1 MAPEYGPTNVQ
12 STAMDILNYAHAP
25 TVGFYFLGAAA
36 FAMIVLQRPE
46 PLPRKRQ
53 FLASVL
59 SITLLAT
66 YLMEVSFYLIR
77 SLSSKYQAPHPAVSN
92 CLGSILVWSPLSA
105 AITKAGSVH
114 WHPYFGAFALELV
127 SNTVFLFSSGLGA
140 TSGIRAPD
148 GPFIFCVFRTLISF
162 ALVADWFSIRLGRK
176 PELHTDE
183 EGRSLL
189 GGHENGT
196 GVAKNNVGYGAIALD
211 ADTTAEGEDADEEE
225 GKDHD
230 KDIKEQQAK
239 RLEEAGGWIG
249 YLRGFAIFL
258 PHLWPS
264 NDRLMMLCL
273 IVRGVNLVIVR
284 FLNVLSPRQLGI
296 ITNKLAAGTTVMPW
310 TDIGLWTFY
319 TWIKGYAGFGIVDN
333 LADMVIR
340 NKSHARITLMAYKH
354 VMNLSMDFHT
364 NKSTGEVL
372 KAVEQASSLN
382 VIIETLLFQVMPI
395 VLDLGIAIWYV
406 THLFD
411 TYMAFIVLFMA
422 GVYVWFGI
430 YFTTWNRHRRR
441 SYVEKHRA
449 EAQVVNE
456 TLHNWH
462 TVFYFNRAAHEQ
474 TRYSKA
480 IWKAIHA
487 QYRYYFGS
495 IGGYALQDIIMS
507 AGFTSCC
514 IFAISQIISGRRPV
528 GNLVTFMMYW
538 DTMMSPLH
546 MMAYSWR
553 VLSNSLIDAERLLQ
567 LLNTKPTVDDAKDA
581 KPLVVDAGKVEFK
594 DIDFGYDERKQI
606 IKGVNMTAEGG
617 HTIAFVGE
625 TGGGKST
632 LLKLLSRAYDVTGGA
647 ILIDGQDI
655 RSVTRS
661 SLRDAM
667 GLVPQDPELFNTSI
681 RENIRYGRLEA
692 TNADIEDACR
702 AAAVHDAIVE
712 FPDGYNSKVGERG
725 VKLSGGQ
732 LQRIAIAR
740 VLLRNPKIVLLDEA
754 TSAVDSATE
763 ALIQE
768 AFRKLSA
775 GRTTFV
781 IAHRLSTIVEADQ
794 ILVVDKGEI
803 AERGKHSEL
812 LEKGGKYAELW
823 NKQTAGSVSNV
834 ASKAG
839 SKAGSDCG
847 DAAEMMGESLIDIT
861 PADGGAAIATGR
873 SSSDDGEGDM
883 KKR

>member
-1 MAPEYGPTNVQ
+1 MPPDYAAANAQ
-12 STAMDILNYAHAP
+12 SIAMDIMNYAHAP
-25 TVGFYFLGAAA
+25 AVGCYFLGAAA
-36 FAMIVLQRPE
+36 FAMIVLQKPE
-46 PLPRKRQ
+46 RLPPKRQ
-53 FLASVL
+53 RLASIL
-59 SITLLAT
+59 AIALLAAYFAQVLY
-66 YLMEVSFYLIR
+66 YLVR
-77 SLSSKYQAPHPAVSN
+77 SLTSNHHASHAAVSD
-92 CLGSILVWSPLSA
+92 CLGSILVWCPLSVA
-105 AITKAGSVH
+105 VIKAGSVH
-114 WHPYFGAFALELV
+114 WHAYFGAFTLEFMID
-127 SNTVFLFSSGLGA
+127 TAFLFLDGSSA
-140 TSGIRAPD
+140 ASGFRRHT
-148 GPFIFCVFRTLISF
+148 GPFVFYLLRTVISLG
-162 ALVADWFSIRLGRK
+162 LVIDWLSIRFNRK
-176 PELHTDE
+176 SKLPADE
-183 EGRSLL
+183 EGQPLL
-189 GGHENGT
+189 GEQQNGAAT
-196 GVAKNNVGYGAIALD
+196 PEANVGYGAITQA
-211 ADTTAEGEDADEEE
+211 GEDEEE
-225 GKDHD
+225 DEEEPKDLD

-249 YLRGFAIFL
+249 YLKGFAIFL
-258 PHLWPS
+258 PHLWPTK
-264 NDRLMMLCL
+264 DKLMMLCL
-273 IVRGVNLVIVR
+273 VVRGINLVIVR
-284 FLNVLSPRQLGI
+284 ILNVLSPRQLGI

-310 TDIGLWTFY
+310 TDIALWTFY

-340 NKSHARITLMAYKH
+340 TKSHARITLMAYKH

-382 VIIETLLFQVMPI
+382 VIIETMLFQVLPI

-441 SYVEKHRA
+441 SYVEKNRA

-462 TVFYFNRAAHEQ
+462 TVFYFNRAPHEQ

-480 IWKAIHA
+480 IWSTIHA
-487 QYRYYFGS
+487 QYKYYFGS
-495 IGGYALQDIIMS
+495 IGGYAFQDIIMS
-507 AGFTSCC
+507 AGFTGCC
-514 IFAISQIISGRRPV
+514 IFAMSQIISGRRPV

-567 LLNTKPTVDDAKDA
+567 LLNTKPSVDDAPDA
-581 KPLVVDAGKVEFK
+581 KPLKVDAGKVEFK
-594 DIDFGYDERKQI
+594 NIDFAYDERKQI
-606 IKGVNMTAEGG
+606 IKNISMTAEGG
-617 HTIAFVGE
+617 QTVAFVGE

-692 TNADIEDACR
+692 TNAEIEDACR
-702 AAAVHDAIVE
+702 AAAIHDAIVE

-768 AFRKLSA
+768 AFKKLST

-794 ILVVDKGEI
+794 ILVVDKGQI
-803 AERGKHSEL
+803 VERGTHAEL
-812 LEKGGKYAELW
+812 LENGGKYAELW
-823 NKQTAGSVSNV
+823 NKQTAGGQSSP
-834 ASKAG
+834 
-839 SKAGSDCG
+839 KAGSDAG
-847 DAAEMMGESLIDIT
+847 SDSGNDAELLIDIAPSVGET
-861 PADGGAAIATGR
+861 ATATGR
-873 SSSDDGEGDM
+873 SDDGAGDGDV